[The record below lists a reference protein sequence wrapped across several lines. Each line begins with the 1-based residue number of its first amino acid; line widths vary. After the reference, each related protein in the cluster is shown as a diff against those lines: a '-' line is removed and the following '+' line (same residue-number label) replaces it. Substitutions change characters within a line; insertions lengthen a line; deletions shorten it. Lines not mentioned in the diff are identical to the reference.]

1 MSRPHRARGQGCTG
15 SGDGAERGR
24 PGAGVGPPPASPP
37 PVPAGDRTP
46 PRDTAQL
53 SPQRRGIGRESHFSK
68 ARASH
73 DIYFYFIIKKYRI
86 QMGR

>member
-1 MSRPHRARGQGCTG
+1 MSQPHCTRGEGCKG

-24 PGAGVGPPPASPP
+24 PGAGVGPPGSPP
-37 PVPAGDRTP
+37 SAGGGPDP
-46 PRDTAQL
+46 PRDTARL